1 MTNLIDVG
9 DPATV
14 RRGRRGRSGDHVP
27 SAKPPGARSPARQ
40 ASSAARQ
47 AKDSNGTQAETMA
60 GTNRSGLAVLLALVA
75 VLSLIGL
82 VMVLSASSVES
93 LQVYG
98 SPWYYFE
105 HQALWLLVGFAGF
118 AVAFLVDY
126 HRWRRVARPALVI
139 AVVLLLAVLVPHVG
153 STAGGASR
161 WLGVGLVKIQPSE
174 LAKLAMVLFGADLL
188 DRRAEGSLGYQIK
201 PLLIALVVVAALIM
215 KQPDMGTTM
224 VVAAICLA
232 LLFAAG
238 APLKI
243 LGVLGTGGVGVAGL
257 LAVAA
262 PYRWQRLVSFLHP
275 FRDFQGSGYQSAE
288 GLVAIGSGGLF
299 GSGIG
304 TSVASYG
311 YLPNQQTD
319 FIFAIIS
326 EETGLMGSLLL
337 LGLFGAL
344 ALAGVRIAC
353 RAKDRFGF
361 LLASGITAWLIV
373 QAVINIGS
381 VVGVLPVV
389 GVPLPFVS
397 YGGSSLAVECFAV
410 GILANVARSS

>member
-1 MTNLIDVG
+1 MSIGFLG
-9 DPATV
+9 PAL
-14 RRGRRGRSGDHVP
+14 GRRPRPKAYQPAEEAAGQLPRARTPSGNEALDTGRS
-27 SAKPPGARSPARQ
+27 R
-40 ASSAARQ
+40 
-47 AKDSNGTQAETMA
+47 
-60 GTNRSGLAVLLALVA
+60 LLVLLFLVA

-93 LQVYG
+93 LQVFG

-105 HQALWLLVGFAGF
+105 HQGLWLLVGLAGF
-118 AVAFLVDY
+118 LVAFRVDY
-126 HRWRRVARPALVI
+126 HRWRRLARPAMVI
-139 AVVLLLAVLVPHVG
+139 SVLLLVAVLLPHIG
-153 STAGGASR
+153 STSGGASR
-161 WLGVGLVKIQPSE
+161 WLGFGPITIQPSE

-188 DRRAEGSLGYQIK
+188 DRRAGHGSLRYQMK
-201 PLLIALVVVAALIM
+201 PLVIALVVVGALIM

-238 APLKI
+238 APWKALVG
-243 LGVLGTGGVGVAGL
+243 LCSGGLAAAAL

-262 PYRWQRLVSFLHP
+262 PYRWRRLVSFLHP
-275 FRDFQGSGYQSAE
+275 FRDFQSSGYQSAE

-319 FIFAIIS
+319 FIFAIIA
-326 EETGLMGSLLL
+326 EETGLAGSLLL
-337 LGLFGAL
+337 VSLFGAL
-344 ALAGVRIAC
+344 ALVGIRIAC

-361 LLASGITAWLIV
+361 LLASGITAWLTA

-397 YGGSSLAVECFAV
+397 YGGSSLSVECVAV
-410 GILANVARSS
+410 GILANVARNS